1 MAADFVLGGAMDRT
15 TMMTAR
21 VFAPAGAALLAAL
34 VLMLAGWNLATLPLL
49 AGIASA
55 WSKLVGAAVLAAI
68 GLGAYGLLRLWWW
81 NQGRALG
88 CPNCGGLL
96 GLEREGQYGPY
107 RRCLACDKNIS
118 RINYA

>member
-1 MAADFVLGGAMDRT
+1 MDRT

-21 VFAPAGAALLAAL
+21 VFAPAGAALLAAF

-55 WSKLVGAAVLAAI
+55 WSKLVGIAVLAAA
-68 GLGAYGLLRLWWW
+68 GLAAHGVLRLRRWT
-81 NQGRALG
+81 QGRALD

-96 GLEREGQYGPY
+96 GSEREGRHGPY